1 MPTASSIQVVN
12 DANGTAYAFLED
24 NGLLWQCQW
33 NAAAQRW
40 DRGQVV
46 PGAYGGEKLQALYL
60 KNLWPTS
67 DSSGN
72 NPGTAA
78 GVVLAYRVGEGSS
91 SQVLATFGRW
101 TSEGQLQWSAPA
113 ALSTPAVEVQAFAL
127 VPGEASTA
135 AEGQGQSTFSLV
147 VQLQQPQPPAISTLE
162 QLAQTPED
170 QLQTALEQLASAS
183 RPDTD
188 LYRNS
193 YRIAPGASSTSAPG
207 LQTYAGSDDSGQP
220 TWSHTATLTPAPQES
235 SPAGSPVLLGGN
247 TQLTRSQLAA
257 PPPPAL
263 PGKLAS
269 GGGMIANT
277 DQFSLAAAEPQ
288 GSNGGNGFFYASF
301 VGKNKKNWFI
311 TNENTRRW
319 SWGGLSRD
327 RLTRGW
333 RNISQQDSL
342 KGDWVFKGAF
352 GKSTF
357 SSSSTFTYSTAR
369 LQRST
374 RNLAIKRR
382 LSGADPNPDFL
393 SYTRVLLQSEIGG
406 AGFVGT
412 QYLYQD
418 GQKKL
423 TSAQTKEGASIDYN
437 RRSVYKNVENG
448 TLRFSLY
455 EGFGYAFD
463 QSLSNSAGLPG
474 WLSTV
479 GKVPGWTKPVLG
491 ITSFGDS
498 LVSNRDKLR
507 YFKGAGFLPGYKVPG
522 NSNFSK
528 VLNILSTVVGVSTAL
543 LGPVLA
549 IGQGI
554 RSSDE
559 ESRES
564 GFSNFTRFTAGGL
577 WHGVIGLQ
585 GAVANNLNVNAFGGG
600 NAGSTWED
608 RFLFNFGI
616 ALPLGIYLPL
626 ISYTDVFGSGA
637 GLASGSEGEG
647 AAASVDATAAGTPQK
662 SAFISAPDGA
672 AYPFSYAPQSADN
685 SYFAPDASGGP
696 SNPYLLGASTQP
708 LQLLTLQPYTGAIND
723 GSSGSGPLTLVN
735 PGLGLVDGSY
745 SDVPILGLALT
756 GGSAAFARAS
766 FTVAGGSIAAT
777 SLQITA
783 GGSSIGLP
791 ETQPGSGIYALV
803 LDVFST
809 GIATPPAGDFSGNPL
824 ANLPLLTVDSSR
836 ADSPLSARP
845 IQRVS
850 SVPVPAGSQTS
861 GVVYPEY
868 DPTTQTTSAPASN
881 NNGAYTYQA
890 VPVTLLDAGVALPLL
905 NPGPVTSTV
914 VLSGGTIQRV
924 DLEQPLLFSG
934 SSFAASTSAA
944 SDSSYSVQL
953 TLPAAVVASLP
964 AGTAAPSFAVSPRS
978 QAYNNVVAEEEFSA
992 QSGALN
998 SAVYLTAGA
1007 SDQLPLLRQMAG
1019 WPVQNRVTYST
1030 LSDDGATSTWV
1041 LNRLKQTQ
1049 PGSRENAAPIAPP
1062 TLEQVYRDQATV
1074 FSAASHPTAVTIAGP
1089 QGAAYSGGTFVAW
1102 VEASELV
1109 IPATSADGSSNY
1121 QAFLQALYGNQRLNF
1136 RILQADGSWATPNL
1150 EDLYS
1155 PTGAVISQLQGFQVT
1170 GLSPSSWFPGGE
1182 ATLLVWDELSIDAI
1196 QDVQPAVGAGASI
1209 PSALKA
1215 GWINP
1220 AAVSF
1225 QWNDLFSF
1233 SDASG
1238 QTVSSIQ
1245 TIPWDASTAV
1255 GLTIGD
1261 ISAGSLPVVATD
1273 GSASSTAV
1281 INFSQTVRTP
1291 YRQSVLNDQPSLY
1304 LELGAL
1310 ESGLNSIN
1318 IGTNQDPATTST
1330 FASETG
1336 LNFTIAG
1343 ALPKSQAAAVQNLDG
1358 TGVLSTGL
1366 GTLNAPNLLIARNIP
1381 TQLAVFSGSISGTT
1395 LTVSSLS
1402 AGQPRVGDGLSGAGV
1417 LAGTT
1422 IAAILNADPLTGLGT
1437 YSVNQSQNFAAITLQ
1452 ALPEAAG
1459 LLSFSGA
1466 IDGTTLTV
1474 TALSEGSL
1482 NVGDVVAGQGVLPG
1496 TRITAVLSPFDPAT
1510 GQGSYSVD
1518 RSQSLA
1524 SSALVA
1530 APPVPSDPYT
1540 IEFWAQLQP
1549 GSNPEGAGLVAL
1561 GQPSAAAI
1569 GPAQLPEGWL
1579 LGASFVVDRITF
1591 QQAAGQG
1598 LITAIPN
1605 GQDANA
1611 TYGWGWAVVATGADT
1626 TAMGGNG
1633 GNNLY
1638 SNALQINN
1646 LISGVTL
1653 AGVNRFLAN
1662 YGVSASELIG
1672 IDGSTAA
1679 TMASV
1684 PFTELQFNA
1693 FLDSS
1698 NNNLPTSNLNGIAVD
1713 TTTAVLN
1720 DGLLLAA
1727 DVAEN
1732 SDLSKLFTSLWN
1744 YQEQTGEAKVSF
1756 DLAPGSS
1763 NATTA
1768 PSPSS
1773 NEQYSGYALEFSLLN
1788 GPAVSVND
1796 LGQLVLDVAPGV
1808 SLTSSQGV
1816 DLRDGLWHYIA
1827 ASYLP
1832 EYASDTVLGP
1842 NGTPVQPP
1850 TLNGTATLV
1859 VDNQVVGSSPVRAAY
1874 AAGNLSDQ
1882 ALLLAGNAAGAID
1895 QFALYGK
1902 ALTTSTPPLG
1912 ETGLWPAATANE
1924 ALALWGAA
1932 GVVVPGQTPDQG
1944 SIPSALT
1951 SHWAARDVNPN
1962 GAELATYSTVY
1973 DPSSHSWSAVSTL
1986 NPQLAPQPTT
1996 PSATAPGSLQN
2007 DLVIAVPSSSWT
2019 SSGWNETIGGSA
2031 SAKAG
2036 VFFNPANQQLQTVTV
2051 TLTDTTTGT
2060 STTITLN
2067 SNQVL
2072 IGSQTLQSLQPLAN
2086 GTSLNYTVL
2095 SESPA
2100 FSLLI
2105 PRNQIKN
2112 PADSYTATYSFSFA
2126 GDTVGDTSV
2135 SNATPVPVNGF
2146 ASSVASSGLSGSTV
2160 QSTLTKRSTALATAQ
2175 VLEQAPLQLET
2186 IDSGEVFQS
2195 RPTAATSNNKALS
2208 PTPESFGQSQVFGSF
2223 TDSSGNTNGW
2233 LAIAQPSTLNSGRD
2247 PAGCVW
2253 IQYTGQSNSGMPS
2266 SDPAQAPSTWL
2277 NALANSNFVPDSVNL
2292 PLLGDALYPNSSGGL
2307 LIQADPTKG
2316 WGQQLGQT
2324 MLVADVNDDG
2334 IDDLVLAAP
2343 AANGGGAVYIIDG
2356 SWIQAN
2362 LTSTSGETILN
2373 LANPNAYG
2381 DDVVTVLIQDPQA
2394 VDSSGIR
2401 YDISVAGFGTALA
2414 FDSGT
2419 NTLWIGAPNVLQQ
2432 RNPDSSNLLSSL
2444 VPAGAIYRYNDG
2456 SPIPLTPVYYGS
2468 SGTAIVPGA
2477 AGGSTTEYWGSQ
2489 LGTAIAV
2496 DPSGNLAV
2504 SAPGVLASL
2513 AYSGTE
2519 PVQKQATEGKTITT
2533 PYGDGALVQIELP
2546 DASGNVSSLKG
2557 SSNPYLQPVVKQN
2570 TKTKSTLA
2578 TDESRYMQTLKSLQS
2593 VQIADATLFNNQAY
2607 QAAAVGAVYVLPAIA
2622 TNPTTSNTPTLSG
2635 GTLPGGGYTLY
2646 GANPWNVLGPSGF
2659 GSSLAFADLVNKNGT
2674 PMLAIGA
2681 DQAGGSGALYLVDTS
2696 QSFSDPSGWVADINL
2711 GSRQYLAHLASSF
2724 TLYGAASA
2732 DNFGNGL
2739 VNLGDVNGDGY
2750 GDLLIQAFNASEGAG
2765 NGYVLFGSDQFNSSS
2780 TSSINSLTINNPAA
2794 GNVAAATIGQMT
2806 RADGSTFTAS
2816 ILNEV
2821 GYGPGAFTGLG
2832 SFGPGDVNGDGLP
2845 DILLGAG
2852 ADSSAYLTYG
2862 QSYLESIS
2870 NLQLQKLTSNT
2881 GYRLEGLASTTQGS
2895 LRSVGDFNDDGYGDF
2910 VSIQPG
2916 DLYTTVRLELGT
2928 NTQEILADYLYA
2940 YYSFTVANGTEVLGA
2955 GDINGDGYADIG
2967 LFLQQNLSSTD
2978 AGAGSTTGI
2987 LFGRSSDQLPIGSG
3001 FGLQAPVN
3009 PSGSTPL
3016 APLPS
3021 LPSNNLPT
3029 PYGTAA
3035 PSLIADGSNLYAV
3048 AAGTA
3053 SFDAATG
3060 TLYFAQSSDGGNSW
3074 TSWTDISSSWNLQ
3087 PSMPEAGFS
3096 GPSLAFFNGRLYLAF
3111 QEFTDDGA
3119 TSNLALTSWDPNSGS
3134 SGPWSSPIQMTSSS
3148 DGTQFTSKAQPALV
3162 NLGTSLGVYWTDR
3175 DLNYLSGSSSTNP
3188 QQAGS
3193 WLSPVAQQ
3201 QRVRQADNTVSFETI
3216 YIHGAPSVAV
3226 FGDQLVMA
3234 AVGYYNTDSVLAYAL
3249 SETGQSWELASS
3261 FNADLAYN
3269 LDTSPNLVS
3278 TDTGLALTYAA
3289 NRESLYLQRLDLI
3302 SSDGLLLEGD
3312 LNWQQTILPGL
3323 NTNLQPTLV
3332 NASGTL
3338 LLSTT
3343 AGTGAQAQLSLSAV
3357 PVLSNPDSTI
3367 WINSTVQLPDGQG
3380 GWTVQQQSGGASG
3393 LTSAQTGS
3401 SLSAIGDLN
3410 NDGYADLLVS
3420 ANNVLLNPG
3429 SDPSVATQ
3437 ATGLRLI
3444 TGAASSGQILSGNDA
3459 TASSQNV
3466 QVAPAFGLNSS
3477 TPVASLNGTINRAPQ
3492 VGLTGTDLSS
3502 GQVAATSSAANWT
3515 WSPVAAGQSPFN
3527 PSLASDGSTI
3537 TMAILGEDSKFYW
3550 TSSSD
3555 GAQTW
3560 GQWQELPTSVV
3571 SYNAPTIAVVNQ
3583 ELFLVFIGEDT
3594 DFYITQLTDAATN
3607 QWADMT
3613 ELPNQ
3618 EGDQAL
3624 GAVAISEA
3632 VNSQAGLAIYYPAA
3646 NGSGDIYRTWS
3657 ATPLDADSWSVSQLT
3672 GQTCF
3677 GPLAATS
3684 FNNQTYLAFQSG
3696 TPASPETALQII
3708 SNSDPASAS
3717 DWSTIYTGTA
3727 NSLQGVGLTS
3737 SSEGLLLNTTNAGQ
3751 QQVQLIKPPTGGGG
3765 GGAWSATVDLKEAS
3779 LSLRSPT
3786 ATCLALPPAGPD
3798 SPTPVLLAQ
3807 VDGKGSVL
3815 SSVVEPGHGL
3825 DSGNA
3830 AQFATAFIATAGN
3843 LASAQQLFSP
3853 AAIPLSERL
3862 GLGLGFGELALNTG
3876 GTYGDLNADG
3886 NLDALVGDPTVA
3898 FGVNGISWHVWSIR
3912 VAGDVN
3918 GNGTD
3923 DVLLSLSPVE
3933 VPQNAMGQPQNLQA
3947 VLVDGALFEVDQTTN
3962 SFSLQN
3968 LRRGLDPGVGA
3979 TSISLQGQNQ
3989 QAPTL
3994 QYWIQGIQTFEGS
4007 TINNGRIV
4015 QWSNLST
4022 APYQFDVARPYAANY
4037 ATATDDQGSGYL
4049 LALSSSGLAIQS
4061 LDPGT
4066 QQVVKLGSANTSMF
4080 CPAAGGSY
4088 SPYDPDVNSMASAAI
4103 YGGKLYFA
4111 TRSGEQI
4118 YLSSIDLDALRQGG
4132 ISQADNWSSY
4142 ALPSG
4147 YEAIAPPAL
4156 VNEGDQLSLYFA
4168 NPSYGIRVASA
4179 TDPGS
4184 GERAWGAILQG
4195 AFSVG
4200 QSSAITDASGQALEV
4215 SPGYPSLAAS
4225 RFQGRTLLLRSTTM
4239 DGDSPT
4245 LWQQPSQEG
4254 TAWTAIKSN
4263 VSIYPPTNG
4272 QYFWLNANATQV
4284 FATLWTLQD
4293 MEGQGFENE
4302 DNQST
4307 IIVWGNENLQDTYTI
4322 NESYTGET
4330 AGSTW
4335 VQPFAGVMAGS
4346 QLSLIVQKEDTE
4358 QNSTTQFPGTWT
4370 QVDAPS
4376 LAGYSIDG
4384 NIDVNGDGFMDMLV
4398 SDPSNPTTG
4407 LANQYV
4413 LFGGD
4418 YLNIASQVGTP
4429 GNDVMLGTPLADV
4442 IYTIQGADQVSSNGG
4457 TDVIVTGAGDDAIS
4471 IQNNAFIRIDAGSGF
4486 DALLLKGQANQS
4498 YDFCLNISSPAYF
4511 AGTKLR
4517 DIELISSIDYG
4528 ANQLSFDAA
4537 AVNAINTDRVLFLT
4551 PDASDSITLSTE
4563 FNRNAS
4569 FDTSLGGTLW
4579 SAYAAAPASATP
4591 ASSNPA
4597 LVYVAVP
4604 TGQTAG
4610 WLSTNVSL
4618 TDTPAAAPAS
4628 ALRAAAPA
4636 GTAASD
4642 PPSVLPTTS
4651 PIADTRAFG
4660 DGLTL
4665 LAYRSDPA
4673 SGVARFAIER
4683 SDTIKRQVV
4692 LYASSSANGSAEPG
4706 SHYTAVAG
4714 LLVFEP
4720 GQTSHEVTVAIDSVA
4735 FARLGSG
4742 SLSLQVEEL
4751 QDQGQTSL
4759 HLLITPTAATAAAAL
4774 QPVLSSF
4781 ELSAAENATSA
4792 ILSFRA
4798 DSTSGNPDSLQLTV
4812 SQRDRADSD
4821 GSLNSQNLQILDF
4834 GTPTTYPI
4842 SSISDPV
4849 PLDHD
4854 GRKNNQV
4861 GSRLKLNFTPAS
4873 GEPFVSILGPAPVL
4887 EQTVQQV
4894 GTDQIRFQQDGPLT
4908 SWRSDSGPGL
4918 LTFALQ
4924 AGSTSQTLLTAASGG
4939 SFGSI
4944 DPTRALDNSPGGGW
4958 QGSEG
4963 LAVGSRSITTVA
4975 NLSAQAWTPTATRD
4989 GVALN
4994 LQDISINGNQV
5005 TARFQGG
5012 VSVEFWQASGTA
5024 PSLVPIAPAVEVKRL
5039 AGYNNTIGFYS
5050 VDSITGLVDGRSPG
5064 EAGYLQAALAR
5075 SEAEKLLLTAA
5086 DLPAFGES
5094 ATFNALP
5101 LNSQKSYGVLVLQ
5114 NGDRNTLFSSFS
5126 AANPG
5131 GETQMLRLGSDP
5143 SSYVL
5148 GIEDLAVA
5156 SGRSDRDF
5164 NDNILTINGVS
5175 LGLF

>member
-72 NPGTAA
+72 NPGRAA

-263 PGKLAS
+263 PGNLAS
-269 GGGMIANT
+269 GGGMMANT

-288 GSNGGNGFFYASF
+288 GSNGGNGFFYSAF
-301 VGKNKKNWFI
+301 VGPNKKNWFI

-319 SWGGLSRD
+319 SWGGLSKD
-327 RLTRGW
+327 RLKRA
-333 RNISQQDSL
+333 RVNISDQDSL
-342 KGDWVFKGAF
+342 KGDWVFKGGF

-374 RNLAIKRR
+374 RNLAFKSRF
-382 LSGADPNPDFL
+382 SGADPNPDFL
-393 SYTRVLLQSEIGG
+393 SYTRVLLQSETGG
-406 AGFVGT
+406 AGFVDT

-423 TSAQTKEGASIDYN
+423 TSAQTKEGVSIDYD

-455 EGFGYAFD
+455 EGFGYAFN

-479 GKVPGWTKPVLG
+479 GKVPGWTKPALG
-491 ITSFGDS
+491 ITSFGNS

-507 YFKGAGFLPGYKVPG
+507 YFKGAGLLPGYKVPS

-528 VLNILSTVVGVSTAL
+528 GLNILSTVVGVSTAL

-564 GFSNFTRFTAGGL
+564 GVSNFTRFTAGGL

-647 AAASVDATAAGTPQK
+647 AAASVDATAAGAPQK

-708 LQLLTLQPYTGAIND
+708 LQLLTLQPYTGAVND

-756 GGSAAFARAS
+756 GGSATFAKAS

-890 VPVTLLDAGVALPLL
+890 VPVTLLDGGVALPLL
-905 NPGPVTSTV
+905 NPGPVTATV

-1007 SDQLPLLRQMAG
+1007 SNQLPLLRQMAG

-1049 PGSRENAAPIAPP
+1049 PGSRENAEPIAPP
-1062 TLEQVYRDQATV
+1062 TLQEVYRDQATV

-1089 QGAAYSGGTFVAW
+1089 QGSAYSGGTFVAW
-1102 VEASELV
+1102 VEASEPV
-1109 IPATSADGSSNY
+1109 IPATSTDGSSNY
-1121 QAFLQALYGNQRLNF
+1121 QAFLQALYGSQRLNY

-1209 PSALKA
+1209 PSVLKA

-1233 SDASG
+1233 SDTSG

-1255 GLTIGD
+1255 GLTISD

-1422 IAAILNADPLTGLGT
+1422 ITAILNADPLTGLGT
-1437 YSVNQSQNFAAITLQ
+1437 YSVNQSQNVAAITLQ

-1459 LLSFSGA
+1459 LLSLSGA
-1466 IDGTTLTV
+1466 IEGTKLTV

-1482 NVGDVVAGQGVLPG
+1482 SVGDVVAGQGVLPG
-1496 TRITAVLSPFDPAT
+1496 TRITAVLSPFDPAM

-1579 LGASFVVDRITF
+1579 LGASFVVDRITY

-1727 DVAEN
+1727 DVADN

-1796 LGQLVLDVAPGV
+1796 LGQLVFDVAPGV
-1808 SLTSSQGV
+1808 SLSSSQGV

-1842 NGTPVQPP
+1842 NGTPTQPP

-1912 ETGLWPAATANE
+1912 VAGLWPAATANE

-1944 SIPSALT
+1944 SIPGALA

-1962 GAELATYSTVY
+1962 GAELATYNTVY
-1973 DPSSHSWSAVSTL
+1973 DPSSHSWSTVSTL

-2031 SAKAG
+2031 STKAG
-2036 VFFNPANQQLQTVTV
+2036 VFFNPANQQLQTVAV

-2126 GDTVGDTSV
+2126 GDTAGDTSV

-2146 ASSVASSGLSGSTV
+2146 ASSVASSGLSGSSV
-2160 QSTLTKRSTALATAQ
+2160 QSTLTQRSTALATAQ

-2195 RPTAATSNNKALS
+2195 RPTAATSSSKALS
-2208 PTPESFGQSQVFGSF
+2208 KTPESFGQSQVFGSF

-2253 IQYTGQSNSGMPS
+2253 IQYTGQSNSGVPS

-2277 NALANSNFVPDSVNL
+2277 NALANSNFVHDSVNL

-2307 LIQADPTKG
+2307 LIQGDPTKG

-2373 LANPNAYG
+2373 LANPKAYG
-2381 DDVVTVLIQDPQA
+2381 DDVVTVLIQNPQA
-2394 VDSSGIR
+2394 VVSSGIR
-2401 YDISVAGFGTALA
+2401 YDISVADFGTALA

-2432 RNPDSSNLLSSL
+2432 LNPDSSNLLSSL

-2646 GANPWNVLGPSGF
+2646 GANPWNVLGPTGF

-2794 GNVAAATIGQMT
+2794 GNVAAGTIGQMT

-2916 DLYTTVRLELGT
+2916 DLYTTVRLELGA

-3021 LPSNNLPT
+3021 LPFNNLPT

-3074 TSWTDISSSWNLQ
+3074 TGWTDISSSWNLQ
-3087 PSMPEAGFS
+3087 LSMPEAGFS

-3261 FNADLAYN
+3261 LNADLAYN

-3312 LNWQQTILPGL
+3312 LNWQQTILPGR

-3459 TASSQNV
+3459 TASSQTV

-3515 WSPVAAGQSPFN
+3515 WSPVAGGQSPFN

-3537 TMAILGEDSKFYW
+3537 TMAILGEDSNLYW

-3555 GAQTW
+3555 GALTW

-3657 ATPLDADSWSVSQLT
+3657 ATPLDADSWTVSQLT

-3696 TPASPETALQII
+3696 TPASPETGLQII

-3751 QQVQLIKPPTGGGG
+3751 QQVQLITPPTGGG

-3815 SSVVEPGHGL
+3815 SSVVESGHGL
-3825 DSGNA
+3825 DSGNP
-3830 AQFATAFIATAGN
+3830 AQLATAFTATAGN

-3876 GTYGDLNADG
+3876 STYGDLNADG
-3886 NLDALVGDPTVA
+3886 DLDALVGDPTVA

-3933 VPQNAMGQPQNLQA
+3933 VPQNAMGQPQDLQA

-3979 TSISLQGQNQ
+3979 TSIGSQGQGQ
-3989 QAPTL
+3989 QDPAL
-3994 QYWIQGIQTFEGS
+3994 QYWIQGIQNFEGS
-4007 TINNGRIV
+4007 TINNGQIT
-4015 QWSNLST
+4015 QWSELST
-4022 APYQFDVARPYAANY
+4022 APYQFDVTGPYAANY
-4037 ATATDDQGSGYL
+4037 ATATDDQGIGYL

-4080 CPAAGGSY
+4080 CPAADGSY

-4272 QYFWLNANATQV
+4272 QYFWLNANATQA

-4293 MEGQGFENE
+4293 IEGQGFENE

-4322 NESYTGET
+4322 NESYAGET

-4346 QLSLIVQKEDTE
+4346 QLSLIVQNEDTL

-4370 QVDAPS
+4370 QVGATS

-4944 DPTRALDNSPGGGW
+4944 DPARALDNSPQAGW

-4994 LQDISINGNQV
+4994 LQDISLNGNQV
-5005 TARFQGG
+5005 TARFQDG

-5094 ATFNALP
+5094 ATFNVLP

-5131 GETQMLRLGSDP
+5131 GETQMVRLGSDP

>member
-1 MPTASSIQVVN
+1 
-12 DANGTAYAFLED
+12 
-24 NGLLWQCQW
+24 
-33 NAAAQRW
+33 
-40 DRGQVV
+40 
-46 PGAYGGEKLQALYL
+46 
-60 KNLWPTS
+60 
-67 DSSGN
+67 
-72 NPGTAA
+72 
-78 GVVLAYRVGEGSS
+78 
-91 SQVLATFGRW
+91 
-101 TSEGQLQWSAPA
+101 
-113 ALSTPAVEVQAFAL
+113 
-127 VPGEASTA
+127 
-135 AEGQGQSTFSLV
+135 
-147 VQLQQPQPPAISTLE
+147 
-162 QLAQTPED
+162 
-170 QLQTALEQLASAS
+170 
-183 RPDTD
+183 
-188 LYRNS
+188 
-193 YRIAPGASSTSAPG
+193 
-207 LQTYAGSDDSGQP
+207 
-220 TWSHTATLTPAPQES
+220 
-235 SPAGSPVLLGGN
+235 
-247 TQLTRSQLAA
+247 
-257 PPPPAL
+257 
-263 PGKLAS
+263 
-269 GGGMIANT
+269 
-277 DQFSLAAAEPQ
+277 
-288 GSNGGNGFFYASF
+288 
-301 VGKNKKNWFI
+301 
-311 TNENTRRW
+311 
-319 SWGGLSRD
+319 
-327 RLTRGW
+327 
-333 RNISQQDSL
+333 
-342 KGDWVFKGAF
+342 
-352 GKSTF
+352 
-357 SSSSTFTYSTAR
+357 
-369 LQRST
+369 
-374 RNLAIKRR
+374 
-382 LSGADPNPDFL
+382 
-393 SYTRVLLQSEIGG
+393 
-406 AGFVGT
+406 
-412 QYLYQD
+412 
-418 GQKKL
+418 
-423 TSAQTKEGASIDYN
+423 
-437 RRSVYKNVENG
+437 
-448 TLRFSLY
+448 
-455 EGFGYAFD
+455 
-463 QSLSNSAGLPG
+463 
-474 WLSTV
+474 
-479 GKVPGWTKPVLG
+479 
-491 ITSFGDS
+491 
-498 LVSNRDKLR
+498 
-507 YFKGAGFLPGYKVPG
+507 
-522 NSNFSK
+522 
-528 VLNILSTVVGVSTAL
+528 
-543 LGPVLA
+543 
-549 IGQGI
+549 
-554 RSSDE
+554 
-559 ESRES
+559 
-564 GFSNFTRFTAGGL
+564 
-577 WHGVIGLQ
+577 
-585 GAVANNLNVNAFGGG
+585 
-600 NAGSTWED
+600 
-608 RFLFNFGI
+608 
-616 ALPLGIYLPL
+616 
-626 ISYTDVFGSGA
+626 
-637 GLASGSEGEG
+637 
-647 AAASVDATAAGTPQK
+647 
-662 SAFISAPDGA
+662 
-672 AYPFSYAPQSADN
+672 
-685 SYFAPDASGGP
+685 
-696 SNPYLLGASTQP
+696 
-708 LQLLTLQPYTGAIND
+708 
-723 GSSGSGPLTLVN
+723 
-735 PGLGLVDGSY
+735 
-745 SDVPILGLALT
+745 
-756 GGSAAFARAS
+756 
-766 FTVAGGSIAAT
+766 
-777 SLQITA
+777 
-783 GGSSIGLP
+783 
-791 ETQPGSGIYALV
+791 
-803 LDVFST
+803 
-809 GIATPPAGDFSGNPL
+809 
-824 ANLPLLTVDSSR
+824 
-836 ADSPLSARP
+836 
-845 IQRVS
+845 
-850 SVPVPAGSQTS
+850 
-861 GVVYPEY
+861 
-868 DPTTQTTSAPASN
+868 
-881 NNGAYTYQA
+881 
-890 VPVTLLDAGVALPLL
+890 
-905 NPGPVTSTV
+905 
-914 VLSGGTIQRV
+914 
-924 DLEQPLLFSG
+924 
-934 SSFAASTSAA
+934 
-944 SDSSYSVQL
+944 
-953 TLPAAVVASLP
+953 
-964 AGTAAPSFAVSPRS
+964 
-978 QAYNNVVAEEEFSA
+978 
-992 QSGALN
+992 
-998 SAVYLTAGA
+998 
-1007 SDQLPLLRQMAG
+1007 
-1019 WPVQNRVTYST
+1019 
-1030 LSDDGATSTWV
+1030 
-1041 LNRLKQTQ
+1041 
-1049 PGSRENAAPIAPP
+1049 
-1062 TLEQVYRDQATV
+1062 
-1074 FSAASHPTAVTIAGP
+1074 
-1089 QGAAYSGGTFVAW
+1089 
-1102 VEASELV
+1102 
-1109 IPATSADGSSNY
+1109 
-1121 QAFLQALYGNQRLNF
+1121 
-1136 RILQADGSWATPNL
+1136 
-1150 EDLYS
+1150 
-1155 PTGAVISQLQGFQVT
+1155 
-1170 GLSPSSWFPGGE
+1170 
-1182 ATLLVWDELSIDAI
+1182 
-1196 QDVQPAVGAGASI
+1196 
-1209 PSALKA
+1209 
-1215 GWINP
+1215 
-1220 AAVSF
+1220 
-1225 QWNDLFSF
+1225 
-1233 SDASG
+1233 
-1238 QTVSSIQ
+1238 
-1245 TIPWDASTAV
+1245 
-1255 GLTIGD
+1255 
-1261 ISAGSLPVVATD
+1261 
-1273 GSASSTAV
+1273 
-1281 INFSQTVRTP
+1281 
-1291 YRQSVLNDQPSLY
+1291 
-1304 LELGAL
+1304 
-1310 ESGLNSIN
+1310 
-1318 IGTNQDPATTST
+1318 
-1330 FASETG
+1330 
-1336 LNFTIAG
+1336 
-1343 ALPKSQAAAVQNLDG
+1343 
-1358 TGVLSTGL
+1358 
-1366 GTLNAPNLLIARNIP
+1366 
-1381 TQLAVFSGSISGTT
+1381 
-1395 LTVSSLS
+1395 
-1402 AGQPRVGDGLSGAGV
+1402 
-1417 LAGTT
+1417 
-1422 IAAILNADPLTGLGT
+1422 
-1437 YSVNQSQNFAAITLQ
+1437 
-1452 ALPEAAG
+1452 
-1459 LLSFSGA
+1459 
-1466 IDGTTLTV
+1466 
-1474 TALSEGSL
+1474 
-1482 NVGDVVAGQGVLPG
+1482 
-1496 TRITAVLSPFDPAT
+1496 
-1510 GQGSYSVD
+1510 
-1518 RSQSLA
+1518 
-1524 SSALVA
+1524 
-1530 APPVPSDPYT
+1530 
-1540 IEFWAQLQP
+1540 
-1549 GSNPEGAGLVAL
+1549 
-1561 GQPSAAAI
+1561 
-1569 GPAQLPEGWL
+1569 
-1579 LGASFVVDRITF
+1579 
-1591 QQAAGQG
+1591 
-1598 LITAIPN
+1598 
-1605 GQDANA
+1605 
-1611 TYGWGWAVVATGADT
+1611 
-1626 TAMGGNG
+1626 
-1633 GNNLY
+1633 
-1638 SNALQINN
+1638 
-1646 LISGVTL
+1646 
-1653 AGVNRFLAN
+1653 
-1662 YGVSASELIG
+1662 
-1672 IDGSTAA
+1672 
-1679 TMASV
+1679 
-1684 PFTELQFNA
+1684 
-1693 FLDSS
+1693 
-1698 NNNLPTSNLNGIAVD
+1698 
-1713 TTTAVLN
+1713 
-1720 DGLLLAA
+1720 
-1727 DVAEN
+1727 
-1732 SDLSKLFTSLWN
+1732 
-1744 YQEQTGEAKVSF
+1744 
-1756 DLAPGSS
+1756 
-1763 NATTA
+1763 
-1768 PSPSS
+1768 
-1773 NEQYSGYALEFSLLN
+1773 
-1788 GPAVSVND
+1788 
-1796 LGQLVLDVAPGV
+1796 
-1808 SLTSSQGV
+1808 
-1816 DLRDGLWHYIA
+1816 
-1827 ASYLP
+1827 
-1832 EYASDTVLGP
+1832 
-1842 NGTPVQPP
+1842 
-1850 TLNGTATLV
+1850 
-1859 VDNQVVGSSPVRAAY
+1859 
-1874 AAGNLSDQ
+1874 
-1882 ALLLAGNAAGAID
+1882 
-1895 QFALYGK
+1895 
-1902 ALTTSTPPLG
+1902 
-1912 ETGLWPAATANE
+1912 
-1924 ALALWGAA
+1924 
-1932 GVVVPGQTPDQG
+1932 
-1944 SIPSALT
+1944 
-1951 SHWAARDVNPN
+1951 
-1962 GAELATYSTVY
+1962 
-1973 DPSSHSWSAVSTL
+1973 
-1986 NPQLAPQPTT
+1986 
-1996 PSATAPGSLQN
+1996 
-2007 DLVIAVPSSSWT
+2007 
-2019 SSGWNETIGGSA
+2019 
-2031 SAKAG
+2031 
-2036 VFFNPANQQLQTVTV
+2036 
-2051 TLTDTTTGT
+2051 
-2060 STTITLN
+2060 
-2067 SNQVL
+2067 
-2072 IGSQTLQSLQPLAN
+2072 
-2086 GTSLNYTVL
+2086 
-2095 SESPA
+2095 
-2100 FSLLI
+2100 
-2105 PRNQIKN
+2105 
-2112 PADSYTATYSFSFA
+2112 
-2126 GDTVGDTSV
+2126 
-2135 SNATPVPVNGF
+2135 
-2146 ASSVASSGLSGSTV
+2146 
-2160 QSTLTKRSTALATAQ
+2160 
-2175 VLEQAPLQLET
+2175 
-2186 IDSGEVFQS
+2186 
-2195 RPTAATSNNKALS
+2195 
-2208 PTPESFGQSQVFGSF
+2208 
-2223 TDSSGNTNGW
+2223 
-2233 LAIAQPSTLNSGRD
+2233 
-2247 PAGCVW
+2247 
-2253 IQYTGQSNSGMPS
+2253 MPS

-2519 PVQKQATEGKTITT
+2519 PVQKQATEAKTITT

-3459 TASSQNV
+3459 TASSQTV

-3477 TPVASLNGTINRAPQ
+3477 TPVASLNGTINRSPQ

-3765 GGAWSATVDLKEAS
+3765 GAWSATVDLKEAS

-4007 TINNGRIV
+4007 TINNGQIV

-4037 ATATDDQGSGYL
+4037 ATATDDQGIGYL

-4200 QSSAITDASGQALEV
+4200 QSSAITDASGQSLEV

-4618 TDTPAAAPAS
+4618 TDTPAAAPA
-4628 ALRAAAPA
+4628 

-4651 PIADTRAFG
+4651 PIADTQVFG

-4665 LAYRSDPA
+4665 LAYRTGPST
-4673 SGVARFAIER
+4673 GMARFAIER
-4683 SDTIKRQVV
+4683 SDTRRRQVV

-5024 PSLVPIAPAVEVKRL
+5024 P
-5039 AGYNNTIGFYS
+5039 
-5050 VDSITGLVDGRSPG
+5050 
-5064 EAGYLQAALAR
+5064 AL
-5075 SEAEKLLLTAA
+5075 
-5086 DLPAFGES
+5086 LPAYCTAIYFYY
-5094 ATFNALP
+5094 L
-5101 LNSQKSYGVLVLQ
+5101 LK
-5114 NGDRNTLFSSFS
+5114 
-5126 AANPG
+5126 
-5131 GETQMLRLGSDP
+5131 
-5143 SSYVL
+5143 
-5148 GIEDLAVA
+5148 
-5156 SGRSDRDF
+5156 
-5164 NDNILTINGVS
+5164 
-5175 LGLF
+5175 